1 MKKIK
6 KIRLNEALFAL
17 SSEEMR
23 HIGGGMAAPKCVTG
37 KCEGFVK
44 FLGGKRIEF
53 KGKCALYVGKC
64 RCYYS
69 YTGEYYGSDDV
80 DTNACI
86 ASLPLPLS

>member
-37 KCEGFVK
+37 KCEGLYK
-44 FLGGKRIEF
+44 LLRRI
-53 KGKCALYVGKC
+53 CTC
-64 RCYYS
+64 
-69 YTGEYYGSDDV
+69 
-80 DTNACI
+80 
-86 ASLPLPLS
+86 